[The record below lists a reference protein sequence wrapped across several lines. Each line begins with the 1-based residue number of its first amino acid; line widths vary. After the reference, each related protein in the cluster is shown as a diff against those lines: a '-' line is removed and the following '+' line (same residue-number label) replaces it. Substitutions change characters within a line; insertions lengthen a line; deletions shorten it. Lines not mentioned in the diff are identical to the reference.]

1 MLNTDFRIP
10 NYQFVTVQADGLQN
24 RYYFPDLPNLRDV
37 LTVKIMA
44 YNEKNFARDINNIPM
59 VDVNVFQ
66 NSTFTLYSK
75 GREFLQKVDLMLF
88 NTIST
93 QNLYSNQNSTVGLQ
107 PVEIDF
113 SKSYI
118 ENLGTTPSG
127 GFPYSY
133 SFGIYYF
140 KK

>member
-1 MLNTDFRIP
+1 MLNTEFKIP
-10 NYQFVTVQADGLQN
+10 NYQFVTVQADVQQN

-37 LTVKIMA
+37 LTVKIVA
-44 YNEKNFARDINNIPM
+44 YNNKLFTKDINN
-59 VDVNVFQ
+59 VNVISPIDFE

-88 NTIST
+88 NTILT
-93 QNLYSNQNSTVGLQ
+93 QAAYSNQNGTVGLQ

-118 ENLGTTPSG
+118 EILGG
-127 GFPYSY
+127 GGPLSFPFSFC
-133 SFGIYYF
+133 FGIYYF

>member
-1 MLNTDFRIP
+1 MLNTEFKIP
-10 NYQFVTVQADGLQN
+10 NYQFVTVQADVAQN

-37 LTVKIMA
+37 LTVKIVA
-44 YNEKNFARDINNIPM
+44 YNEKNFASDINNVPV
-59 VDVNVFQ
+59 VDINVYQ

-88 NTIST
+88 NTITT
-93 QNLYSNQNSTVGLQ
+93 QALYSNQNGTVGLQ

-118 ENLGTTPSG
+118 ENLGTTPTG

-133 SFGIYYF
+133 CFGIYYF

>member
-1 MLNTDFRIP
+1 MLNTEFKIP
-10 NYQFVTVQADGLQN
+10 NYQLVTVQADVAQQ

-44 YNEKNFARDINNIPM
+44 YNDKNFTNDINNVPLC
-59 VDVNVFQ
+59 DVNIFQ

-75 GREFLQKVDLMLF
+75 GREFLQKVDLMMF
-88 NTIST
+88 NTLTTAAI
-93 QNLYSNQNSTVGLQ
+93 YSNQNGTIGLQ

-118 ENLGTTPSG
+118 EILGTPPSV
-127 GFPYSY
+127 FPFSY
-133 SFGIYYF
+133 CFGIYYF

>member
-1 MLNTDFRIP
+1 MLNTDFKIP
-10 NYQFVTVQADGLQN
+10 NYQFVTVQADVQQN

-44 YNEKNFARDINNIPM
+44 YNEAHFLNDINNVPVVSRNI
-59 VDVNVFQ
+59 FE
-66 NSTFTLYSK
+66 NSTFTVYSK

-88 NTIST
+88 NTITS
-93 QNLYSNQNSTVGLQ
+93 QAAYSNSNGTVGLA

-118 ENLGTTPSG
+118 ENLGTAPG
-127 GFPYSY
+127 AFPYSY
-133 SFGIYYF
+133 CFGIYYF

>member
-1 MLNTDFRIP
+1 MLNTEFKIP
-10 NYQFVTVQADGLQN
+10 NYQFVTIQADVQQN

-37 LTVKIMA
+37 LTVKIVA
-44 YNEKNFARDINNIPM
+44 YNDNVMLKDINN
-59 VDVNVFQ
+59 VNVVDFQ
-66 NSTFTLYSK
+66 TFENSTFTLYSK

-88 NTIST
+88 NTLNT
-93 QNLYSNQNSTVGLQ
+93 LNAYSNQNGTVGMQ

-118 ENLGTTPSG
+118 ENLGAIPG
-127 GFPYSY
+127 AFPYSY
-133 SFGIYYF
+133 CFGIYYF

>member
-1 MLNTDFRIP
+1 MLNTEFKIP
-10 NYQFVTVQADGLQN
+10 NYQFVTVQCDVTQN
-24 RYYFPDLPNLRDV
+24 RYLFPDLPNLRDV

-44 YNEKNFARDINNIPM
+44 YNDKNFTRDINNVPV
-59 VDVNVFQ
+59 VDTNVFL

-88 NTIST
+88 NTIATS
-93 QNLYSNQNSTVGLQ
+93 NLYSNQNGTVGLQ

-118 ENLGTTPSG
+118 ENLGSSPSA

-133 SFGIYYF
+133 CFGIYYF

>member
-1 MLNTDFRIP
+1 MLNTEFKIP
-10 NYQFVTVQADGLQN
+10 NYQFVTVQADVSQN

-37 LTVKIMA
+37 LTVKIVS
-44 YNEKNFARDINNIPM
+44 YNDRNFRDDINNIPV
-59 VDVNVFQ
+59 VDIDVYR

-75 GREFLQKVDLMLF
+75 GSEFLQKIDLMLF

-93 QNLYSNQNSTVGLQ
+93 QNLYCNQNGTVGLK
-107 PVEIDF
+107 PIEIDF

-118 ENLGTTPSG
+118 ENLGTVPALG
-127 GFPYSY
+127 YPYSY
-133 SFGIYYF
+133 CFGIYYF

>member
-1 MLNTDFRIP
+1 MLNTEFKIP
-10 NYQFVTVQADGLQN
+10 NYQFVTIQADVQQN

-37 LTVKIMA
+37 LTVKIVA
-44 YNEKNFARDINNIPM
+44 YNNNVMLKDINN
-59 VDVNVFQ
+59 VNVVDYQIFE

-88 NTIST
+88 NTLNT
-93 QNLYSNQNSTVGLQ
+93 LNAYSNQNGTVGMQ

-118 ENLGTTPSG
+118 ENLGTIPG
-127 GFPYSY
+127 AFPYSY
-133 SFGIYYF
+133 CFGIYYF